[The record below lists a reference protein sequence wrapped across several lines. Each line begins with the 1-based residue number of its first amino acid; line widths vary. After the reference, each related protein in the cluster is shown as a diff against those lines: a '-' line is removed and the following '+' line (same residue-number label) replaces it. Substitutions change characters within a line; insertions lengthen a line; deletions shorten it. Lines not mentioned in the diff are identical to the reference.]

1 MCFQVVD
8 CKSHPYRNLEGLFI
22 TQQQMPFIRGIESL
36 DQEPHVYFTITK
48 KSKSSIITIQCMLPT
63 RSFDLISIVN
73 PKILSKI
80 QTQNICH
87 HECEKYADMQ
97 RSCFRNAVRFLQDA
111 LGTSYVKGFRLSK
124 VRRKFSNTN
133 YDCSNLFS

>member
-1 MCFQVVD
+1 
-8 CKSHPYRNLEGLFI
+8 LFV
-22 TQQQMPFIRGIESL
+22 TFEQMPFIRGIKSL

-63 RSFDLISIVN
+63 RSFDLIPVVN
-73 PKILSKI
+73 PRILSKI
-80 QTQNICH
+80 KTQNICL

-111 LGTSYVKGFRLSK
+111 LGTSYGKEFRLSK
-124 VRRKFSNTN
+124 VWGKFSNTI
-133 YDCSNLFS
+133 